1 METTAKSSIEERSFE
16 QSVQR
21 FIRAHG
27 RGTVSQCHFINL
39 DPLAQLF
46 GDEWQRLREKA
57 LNLAEGVINQH
68 ISKTEFCIRLD
79 DHGFMVLLGDRNP
92 EDGHRRSMLIA
103 EAIRARIV
111 GQQTH
116 LGDMLLKVSS
126 AGLEPDAFQDGDP
139 VLAKLSA
146 MLENAP
152 YDSVTG
158 GPSRGTG
165 EDTEHSTD
173 AKSAPI
179 EKIVEQIHF
188 HYIPIWNA
196 QSHRI
201 IGHRSLARRWTPYGV
216 FDGLRVLH
224 GGDEDPC
231 APYVVVRRL
240 EQAFTLSGSGPAQT
254 SLPLLIPIP
263 YRVVADRMFES
274 ATEPWPDLRN
284 LIGKAKASK
293 GILFEIL
300 GLPYSVPLEQLQR
313 VIHRLGGDGGTVFG
327 AASHQSPTAE
337 TFLSVGG
344 RVLSLHLDNQEHI
357 DNGKLIADFGANARR
372 WRLTSFICNVQ
383 RVDDF
388 RTALT
393 HKVTLL
399 AGPTILPYAE
409 KPVPSQRIKPESIVG
424 SNSDDR

>member
-1 METTAKSSIEERSFE
+1 METSATPGIEDHSFE
-16 QSVQR
+16 QSVRR

-27 RGTVSQCHFINL
+27 GGTVSQCHFINL

-46 GDEWQRLREKA
+46 GGEWQRLREKA

-68 ISKTEFCIRLD
+68 ISKTEFCRRLD
-79 DHGFMVLLGDRNP
+79 DHGFMVLLADRNP

-126 AGLEPDAFQDGDP
+126 AGLEPEALHGGDP
-139 VLAKLSA
+139 LLTKLSA

-158 GPSRGTG
+158 APRGETAQG
-165 EDTEHSTD
+165 ADPKRMQYEN
-173 AKSAPI
+173 
-179 EKIVEQIHF
+179 IVQQIHF

-231 APYVVVRRL
+231 APYVAVRRL
-240 EQAFTLSGSGPAQT
+240 EEAFSLSGSGPAQT
-254 SLPLLIPIP
+254 PLPLLMPIP

-274 ATEPWPDLRN
+274 AVEPWPDLRN

-293 GILFEIL
+293 GILFEVL

-313 VIHRLGGDGGTVFG
+313 VVHRLGGDGGTVFG

-357 DNGKLIADFGANARR
+357 DNGKLIADFGDNARR
-372 WRLTSFICNVQ
+372 WRLTSFIHNVQ
-383 RVDDF
+383 RLDDF

-409 KPVPSQRIKPESIVG
+409 KPVRSQRIKPESVIG
-424 SNSDDR
+424 GRFDDR